1 MEQKRNGL
9 YFYVAVIFSLGV
21 LAYSAWLILGS
32 VLSYKEGQTES
43 FYYSLIL
50 GLIGVALSISSLTTM
65 RRRIQ
70 IIKTQ
75 SLKTLTTEI
84 CEKCNFKRVRTFKA
98 GDYINKKTE
107 ACPQCKADLTISMI
121 YRESPKE

>member
-1 MEQKRNGL
+1 MEQKKNSL
-9 YFYVAVIFSLGV
+9 YFYVTVIFSLGI

-32 VLSYKEGQTES
+32 VLSYNEGQTES

-70 IIKTQ
+70 IIKQ
-75 SLKTLTTEI
+75 GKNVE
-84 CEKCNFKRVRTFKA
+84 FKVFEVFGVQRQILVLRVGRFL
-98 GDYINKKTE
+98 E
-107 ACPQCKADLTISMI
+107 
-121 YRESPKE
+121 